1 MDGTGPNQMDS
12 SKRSDLESLNDV
24 GQLRKRI
31 EYLENEILQLSPT
44 PSGIVDVLEP
54 SRNNNGKYS
63 LVKSVVHS
71 STVPTFL
78 VDENDCFLFSNPAF
92 LETFQF
98 TESELR
104 NQKLDRVFPDEVC
117 RRIKLSRSEPVDEE
131 TARNFEWELNF
142 AGDLRIFSFSL
153 FPVFDENQVCF
164 AVGGVVTDIT
174 DQSLSE
180 QRLIESEERFRT
192 LVEKTDN
199 LVIQLDTNYQVQF
212 ANQAALRLFGM
223 PEDHCIGL
231 NVLDFVH
238 VEDADRLDRS
248 FSECISAGK
257 PHLTQE
263 NRLPQNDGGIR
274 YLLWSYQFIY
284 NEYGSLIY
292 INGIGQDITQRRSL
306 ELQMV
311 KAKDNAEAADR
322 SKSEFLAMISHEIRT
337 PLNSIIGLSDL
348 LHQSDFCDEER
359 MMLETISSS
368 GQSLLN
374 LINDVLDLSKVEAGH
389 ITLNKE
395 EINLRDCL
403 TQVNNLFLF
412 RAKTKGIEFIWEI
425 SKNVPK
431 TILADRE
438 RFIQVLNNLVG
449 NAIKFTTEGYVK
461 VEVNAEVLT
470 NVEELDLWSDD
481 EGEHLRPYRL
491 IFNVEDTGIGIR
503 QEQRVLL
510 FQPFSQADPSIRR
523 RFGGTGLGL
532 VVSRKLA
539 KLMSGNIDLSS
550 EYGQGSVFTF
560 SLQVDGRYSDSRISL
575 ESDNASEMQND
586 RQVDPLLANHNPMRI
601 MVVDDISHNRLVM
614 NMLLKRMGYDPI
626 VLTSGHE
633 ALDYL
638 SESEVDLIFMDMVMP
653 EQSGMEIAQ
662 EIRNRQASGEI
673 KNQSIRIVALT
684 ANAMDQD
691 REECLEA
698 GMDDFVTKP
707 IRFSAIQTCIVD
719 TAEYLK
725 NRSSDEIEFGV
736 FEC

>member
-1 MDGTGPNQMDS
+1 MDGTYPNQMDS
-12 SKRSDLESLNDV
+12 SKHSDLEKLDDIAR
-24 GQLRKRI
+24 LRKQI
-31 EYLENEILQLSPT
+31 EYLENQIRQLSPT
-44 PSGIVDVLEP
+44 AFGNPDELDSA
-54 SRNNNGKYS
+54 RNREQNS
-63 LVKSVVHS
+63 LIKSVVQS
-71 STVPTFL
+71 STVPAFL
-78 VDENDCFLFSNPAF
+78 VAEDNRFLFTNPAF
-92 LETFQF
+92 LKTFQIA
-98 TESELR
+98 ENGIE
-104 NQKLDRVFPDEVC
+104 NQTLDRVFPHEVC
-117 RRIKLSRSEPVDEE
+117 RRIDRSRAELLNGEISSP
-131 TARNFEWELNF
+131 FEWELSF
-142 AGDLRIFSFSL
+142 PGDLKIFSFSL
-153 FPVFDENQVCF
+153 FPVFDEDKVCF
-164 AVGGVVTDIT
+164 AIGGIVTDIT

-180 QRLIESEERFRT
+180 RRLVESEERFRT

-199 LVIQLDTNYQVQF
+199 LVIQLDPIYQIQF
-212 ANQAALRLFGM
+212 ANQAALRLLGM
-223 PEDHCIGL
+223 SENHCIGL
-231 NVLDFVH
+231 NMLDFVH
-238 VEDADRLDRS
+238 VEDSDRLDRS

-257 PHLTQE
+257 HHLTQE
-263 NRLPQNDGGIR
+263 NRLPQNDGGVR

-284 NEYGSLIY
+284 NEYGGLVC
-292 INGIGQDITQRRSL
+292 INGIAQDITQRRSL
-306 ELQMV
+306 EMQMM
-311 KAKDNAEAADR
+311 KAKENAEAADR

-348 LHQSDFCDEER
+348 LHQSDLCDEER

-403 TQVNNLFLF
+403 TQINNLFLF

-425 SKNVPK
+425 SENVPR
-431 TILADRE
+431 TILSDRE

-449 NAIKFTTEGYVK
+449 NAIKFTTEGYVRVRVK
-461 VEVNAEVLT
+461 AEVLT

-491 IFNVEDTGIGIR
+491 IFEVEDTGIGIK

-539 KLMSGNIDLSS
+539 KLMNGDIDLTSK
-550 EYGQGSVFTF
+550 YGQGSVFTF
-560 SLQVDGRYSDSRISL
+560 SMQVDGRYIESRIHS
-575 ESDNASEMQND
+575 EREHASNMRND
-586 RQVDPLLANHNPMRI
+586 RCVDPLLATRHPMRI

-614 NMLLKRMGYDPI
+614 NMLLKRMGYNPI
-626 VLTSGHE
+626 ILSSGHE
-633 ALDYL
+633 ALEYL
-638 SESEVDLIFMDMVMP
+638 SESGVDLIFMDMVMP
-653 EQSGMEIAQ
+653 EQSGMEISQ
-662 EIRNRQASGEI
+662 EIRARQASGEI
-673 KNQSIRIVALT
+673 RNRSIRIIALT

-707 IRFSAIQTCIVD
+707 IRFSAIQTCIVET
-719 TAEYLK
+719 TAFLK
-725 NRSSDEIEFGV
+725 NHSSDEIEFGV